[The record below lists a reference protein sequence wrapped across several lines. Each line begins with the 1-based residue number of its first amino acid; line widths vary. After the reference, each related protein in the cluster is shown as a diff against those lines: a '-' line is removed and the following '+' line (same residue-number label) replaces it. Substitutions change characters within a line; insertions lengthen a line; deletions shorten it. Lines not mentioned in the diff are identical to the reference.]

1 MARRGLQCGPRPGS
15 HNNLPG
21 RKQCPP
27 RNRGKRPL
35 TLEQKHHIV
44 SLWKQGVPCTQI
56 RKEHYPDRS
65 NSTIATQY
73 THANRLKLK
82 AALAKGVS
90 RTECVMTKNRTDN
103 ICDMVQSL
111 EMFTKEDN
119 MKSLFLTKG
128 MIKQCNTYTQLYY
141 YIILHILNVL
151 ITCINN
157 KI

>member
-1 MARRGLQCGPRPGS
+1 MPSEEKGE
-15 HNNLPG
+15 
-21 RKQCPP
+21 KT
-27 RNRGKRPL
+27 L

-44 SLWKQGVPCTQI
+44 SLWERGVPCTQI
-56 RKEHYPDRS
+56 RKKHYPDRS

-103 ICDMVQSL
+103 IRDMERIL

-119 MKSLFLTKG
+119 MKSLFLTKKHDQ
-128 MIKQCNTYTQLYY
+128 KQCNTYTQLYY
-141 YIILHILNVL
+141 YIILRILNIL
-151 ITCINN
+151 ITCINM
-157 KI
+157 